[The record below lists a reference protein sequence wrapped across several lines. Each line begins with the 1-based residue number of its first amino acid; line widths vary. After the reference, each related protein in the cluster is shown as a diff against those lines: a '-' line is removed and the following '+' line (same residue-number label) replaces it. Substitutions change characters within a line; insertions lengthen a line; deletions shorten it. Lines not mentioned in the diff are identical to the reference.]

1 MNRALAVVFLAM
13 TIGASSSALA
23 QYGGAGGGGGGGGHA
38 ATGNVDPGGPS
49 APEETTPAE
58 PPDPE
63 AHAEDLRLHGQC
75 AQAVPIFRRL
85 SARGGFEIAQFN
97 LGLCLLDLSKAEPE
111 AQRASGL
118 RAEGATNILAAANS
132 GLANAQMNM
141 VSLYLDGIGVL
152 SDPIEAGK
160 WALLY
165 HSNGSRFVI
174 SLPDISPELQARLD
188 GVLSAA
194 SWAEARS
201 RADAWSP
208 TAKDWDS
215 SR

>member
-1 MNRALAVVFLAM
+1 MNRALAIVFLAM
-13 TIGASSSALA
+13 AMGVSSSALA
-23 QYGGAGGGGGGGGHA
+23 QYGGAGGGHA
-38 ATGNVDPGGPS
+38 PTGSVDPEGGQS
-49 APEETTPAE
+49 APDTSTPE
-58 PPDPE
+58 PPPDPE

-97 LGLCLLDLSKAEPE
+97 LGLCLLDLSKTEPE
-111 AQRASGL
+111 PQRASGL
-118 RAEGATNILAAANS
+118 RAEGATNILAAADS
-132 GLANAQMNM
+132 GLANAQVKM
-141 VSLYLDGIGVL
+141 VSLYLDGVGVL
-152 SDPIEAGK
+152 ADPVEAGK
-160 WALLY
+160 WALIY
-165 HSNGSRFVI
+165 HANGSRFVI

-188 GVLSAA
+188 SVLPAA
-194 SWAEARS
+194 SWAQAQA